1 MSLANCSVSTCGL
14 PDSSIACTCAT
25 LLLSIS
31 LSCWSVQRL
40 LGRLQSR
47 LSNVVGAQ
55 RRGGGRRG
63 FARLAGACRCGCWAI
78 AWHSRGD
85 FHRNLVSVFGWV
97 TPVKRLTGGKTLIA
111 SANYSALTVVTTP
124 LSATIAL
131 MTRWLLALRTFTISP
146 LRPFFS
152 ATPGIEA
159 VIPALW

>member
-1 MSLANCSVSTCGL
+1 MSLANCSVSTCRL
-14 PDSSIACTCAT
+14 PEASIACICAT
-25 LLLSIS
+25 LSLSIS
-31 LSCWSVQRL
+31 LSCWSFSVCWADCNPAWVM
-40 LGRLQSR
+40 SSA
-47 LSNVVGAQ
+47 LSVVVVAVPL
-55 RRGGGRRG
+55 RGW
-63 FARLAGACRCGCWAI
+63 LETCRCDCRAI

-85 FHRNLVSVFGWV
+85 FHRNLVSVFRWV

-111 SANYSALTVVTTP
+111 CANYSALTVVTTP